1 MAVFLSSIVPKI
13 LFLPRFAKRLIVLVL
28 DVGLCVLA
36 TWIAFYLRLGEF
48 VELGGNARWAVIV
61 SVGVA
66 LPIFIKSGFYR
77 AIFRHSG
84 LPVLLSIARATVF
97 YGVVYGLV
105 FTVIGVQGYPPD
117 DRYYPAYFTAANGC
131 DLARDCLALAWR
143 ALSATPE
150 ANAAAKCADLWCG
163 NSWAASARGAGAQ
176 SRDARRRVS

>member
-105 FTVIGVQGYPPD
+105 FTVIGVQGIPRTIGIIQPILLLLMV
-117 DRYYPAYFTAANGC
+117 ATS
-131 DLARDCLALAWR
+131 R
-143 ALSATPE
+143 AIA
-150 ANAAAKCADLWCG
+150 
-163 NSWAASARGAGAQ
+163 
-176 SRDARRRVS
+176 